1 MAKSRGEKIKQES
14 TYVKLLLNNLTKM
27 NSEIE
32 KQGDVVSD
40 LFQKENEARLEFD
53 MGKKRGQLAEKTMLK
68 EIQKMKR
75 KLTAL

>member
-1 MAKSRGEKIKQES
+1 MKQES
-14 TYVKLLLNNLTKM
+14 TYVKLLLNNLSKI

-53 MGKKRGQLAEKTMLK
+53 TGKKRGTAAEQTMHK

-75 KLTAL
+75 KLTALQEEN